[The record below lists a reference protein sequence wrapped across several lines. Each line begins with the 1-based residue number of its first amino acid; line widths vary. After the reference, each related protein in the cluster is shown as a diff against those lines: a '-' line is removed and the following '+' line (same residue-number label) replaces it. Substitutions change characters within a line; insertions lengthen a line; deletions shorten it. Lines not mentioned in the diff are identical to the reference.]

1 MLFAFIQNSTAITFC
16 VCYTDQNNRVFKFY
30 NGGDGPPR
38 YSVLNF
44 QKVDDDSYTWKEIG
58 SFYREIFFFL
68 LFVYF
73 TVLRHHVACML

>member
-1 MLFAFIQNSTAITFC
+1 MLFTFIQNSIAITLC
-16 VCYTDQNNRVFKFY
+16 VCYIDQNNRVFKFY

-58 SFYREIFFFL
+58 SFYREIFS
-68 LFVYF
+68 LFYLFILQYCVI
-73 TVLRHHVACML
+73 TSLACC